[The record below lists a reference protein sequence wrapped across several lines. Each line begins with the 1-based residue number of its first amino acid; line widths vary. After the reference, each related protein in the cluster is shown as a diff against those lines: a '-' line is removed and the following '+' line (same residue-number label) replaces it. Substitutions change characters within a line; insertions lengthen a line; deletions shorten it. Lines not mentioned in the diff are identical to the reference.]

1 MSTTPERACV
11 TTECDG
17 VAKGASRLA
26 AYKTKTGDCTVRL
39 GSKSRIRGGSIP
51 VQLTENT
58 VELRDGS
65 LDLPIVLQNL
75 QKSNTPTVGEIMI
88 RLPDGTLAAWDVSAF
103 IGKKK
108 LILQNGSL
116 VFTDDYSSDFF
127 SGAICE
133 ANCAEIDALLGVK
146 RVVTS
151 CPGEPD
157 KIMYQICRVALDC
170 GFDGSTDVACIS
182 VNVNPIP
189 AQ

>member
-1 MSTTPERACV
+1 MPDPERAC
-11 TTECDG
+11 TTVECDG
-17 VAKGASRLA
+17 VAKGATHLA
-26 AYKTKTGDCTVRL
+26 AYKTKSGDCTVRL
-39 GSKSRIRGGSIP
+39 GSKSRIRGGAIP
-51 VQLTENT
+51 IQLTENT

-65 LDLPIVLQNL
+65 IGSPIVLQKL
-75 QKSNTPTVGEIMI
+75 QKSNAASVGELMI

-127 SGAICE
+127 SGAICA
-133 ANCAEIDALLGVK
+133 ANCSEIDALLGVK
-146 RVVTS
+146 QVITT

-157 KIMYQICRVALDC
+157 KIMYQVCRVALDC
-170 GFDGSTDVACIS
+170 GFEGSVDANCQALV
-182 VNVNPIP
+182 VNTIP